1 VDRDYNRLNQETQEQ
16 EQETLEYR
24 QQKLDRLLQKTRL
37 RDPYDPFLKQAE
49 ELQTELEDMNRR
61 FGQQARPNQRANT
74 HRQQTARP
82 QRAQPTNPLQR
93 QPNDL
98 TYSYGEDPFPPHAH
112 AITKAVRFLDEEHTP
127 IHLFFILDR
136 NTAPE
141 ASRLRHQASERAK
154 KRREQVGGDLFE
166 VANAALT
173 SNRPALVKVWDTK
186 QGELYV
192 TSVGRED
199 LASVMYGVA
208 PDVWR
213 VAGVG
218 TGFCEG
224 RVYLLRNAKVG
235 GK

>member
-1 VDRDYNRLNQETQEQ
+1 
-16 EQETLEYR
+16 
-24 QQKLDRLLQKTRL
+24 LLQKLRL
-37 RDPYDPFLKQAE
+37 RDPQDPFFRQAE
-49 ELQTELEDMNRR
+49 EFQKGLEGMNRR

-74 HRQQTARP
+74 PRQQTARP
-82 QRAQPTNPLQR
+82 QRTQPTTPPER
-93 QPNDL
+93 QPNNL
-98 TYSYGEDPFPPHAH
+98 TYSYGEDPFPPTAH
-112 AITKAVRFLDEEHTP
+112 AITKAVRLLDEEHIP

-136 NTAPE
+136 NTSPE

-154 KRREQVGGDLFE
+154 KRREQVGGNLFE
-166 VANAALT
+166 VANAALM
-173 SNRPALVKVWDTK
+173 SNRPALVKVWDTN

-199 LASVMYGVA
+199 LATVMYGVA

-224 RVYLLRNAKVG
+224 RVYLLRNAKKGEQVVVAL
-235 GK
+235 